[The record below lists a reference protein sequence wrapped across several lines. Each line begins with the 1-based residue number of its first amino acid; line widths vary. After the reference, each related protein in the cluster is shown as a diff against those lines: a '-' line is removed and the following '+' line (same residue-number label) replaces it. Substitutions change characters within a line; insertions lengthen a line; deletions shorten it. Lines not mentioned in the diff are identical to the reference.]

1 MGVKMLNKYLKE
13 YSKGGIK
20 EIPLSNMRHKRIAI
34 DTSIFLYQFK
44 GDDALLENMLRMLE
58 TFRRNHIVPVYI
70 FDGTPPEEK
79 NEALSARDE
88 TKKVAKEKCTKLE
101 EQINSAES
109 EEEKCRL
116 EKMLKNEKK
125 KCIRITNAD
134 IRNVKELIKVMG
146 GNYMEA
152 VGEADEL
159 CAYLVAKNHVWACMS
174 EDMDMFVYGCQRVLR
189 NFSLDKSTCTL
200 YSMRD
205 ILNDL
210 NMTHYEFKSVCM
222 LSGTDYNHSRFTIFT
237 TMGLFYKYLRK
248 RRANQSFY
256 DWLIHIKSIDHNDK
270 SNLVNS
276 AKLFSIGNYTLSN
289 VQFMNSR
296 IMKEEV
302 EEFIKKH
309 DLNNLSSVYT

>member
-1 MGVKMLNKYLKE
+1 MLNKYLKE
-13 YSKGGIK
+13 YCREGIK
-20 EIPLSNMRHKRIAI
+20 EIPLSNLRHKRIAI
-34 DTSIFLYQFK
+34 DMSIFLYQFK
-44 GDDALLENMLRMLE
+44 GDDKLLENMFRMLE
-58 TFRRNHIVPVYI
+58 TFRENCIVPVYI
-70 FDGTPPEEK
+70 FDGAPPEEK

-88 TKKVAKEKCTKLE
+88 TKKVAKEKCEKLQE
-101 EQINSAES
+101 RINCVLN
-109 EEEKCRL
+109 EEEKEKL
-116 EKMLKNEKK
+116 EILLKNEKK

-146 GNYMEA
+146 GNYLEA

-159 CAYLVAKNHVWACMS
+159 CAYLVAKKHVWACMS

-189 NFSLDKSTCTL
+189 NFSLDNTRCTL
-200 YSMRD
+200 YTLRD

-210 NMTHYEFKSVCM
+210 NMTLYEFKSVCL

-270 SNLVNS
+270 STLVS
-276 AKLFSIGNYTLSN
+276 SGKLFTIGNYSLDN

-302 EEFIKKH
+302 KEFMKKH
-309 DLNNLSSVYT
+309 DINNLLSVYT

>member
-1 MGVKMLNKYLKE
+1 MTLK
-13 YSKGGIK
+13 SSRS
-20 EIPLSNMRHKRIAI
+20 LAALLV
-34 DTSIFLYQFK
+34 SIFLVGSTYVHAKPNSKGADSSIVVGTLTDVDSSGRTFHVQQTGESLRKLHLDSQSKVYFVGFSKKNKQEPQAGFGVKASCEKDGQIKTITFNSFK
-44 GDDALLENMLRMLE
+44 ESSAK
-58 TFRRNHIVPVYI
+58 RR
-70 FDGTPPEEK
+70 
-79 NEALSARDE
+79 
-88 TKKVAKEKCTKLE
+88 
-101 EQINSAES
+101 Q
-109 EEEKCRL
+109 
-116 EKMLKNEKK
+116 
-125 KCIRITNAD
+125 
-134 IRNVKELIKVMG
+134 
-146 GNYMEA
+146 
-152 VGEADEL
+152 
-159 CAYLVAKNHVWACMS
+159 
-174 EDMDMFVYGCQRVLR
+174 
-189 NFSLDKSTCTL
+189 
-200 YSMRD
+200 
-205 ILNDL
+205 L

-296 IMKEEV
+296 IMKKEV